1 MLKNIANRLK
11 IYEDEIILFLWA
23 VTLLFFIRCACII
36 FNNFT
41 ETAFLKRFGVEYLPI
56 VYGVNSIATFII
68 MAFMTGYMKRLPG
81 TKLLFYLLLFCGAV
95 SAGLRFTIPFGFELL
110 YPVLFVLNTQFE
122 ILLILIFWNLGN
134 DLFNTRQSKRI
145 FPLIT
150 AGGVIGRIVG
160 SFATPFF
167 VKAFSFDNLMW
178 VYCGFTLV
186 AALIAN
192 QMDTRFP
199 TLLLPDQKAGQT
211 KKRTPIIKEL
221 KMVWPLI
228 QESTLVKILIFL
240 TLLPNMVIPILNYQF
255 NFAVNDY
262 FASESG
268 MVLFFGYFRGVINII
283 SLILLLFVGRIYG
296 RWGLPVVMLFHPINY
311 LIVFL
316 SFFLRLNIFS
326 AIYAR
331 LSTNIIRTTMNAPAV
346 SILMGLFN
354 PSLRNIVRPFLRG
367 TVVRIGT
374 LTGSG
379 LILLFE
385 YSLHPRWLSL
395 TAMMIVAGWIIT
407 TLFLKRKYAGILLE
421 LISQNMLDLKAM
433 EAEDVKNVF
442 NDKAA
447 RKNLVNRF
455 LSASGT
461 ECLWYARLLRSQN
474 IPDTDKHI
482 LSVLDQHDGR
492 VTIELMGLLSADAG
506 DNAVQRLEKI
516 AATTYEPALMIAILK
531 ALARLSSESARQ
543 VCQHIFET
551 TRHPKVK
558 AHALIPICNEE
569 TNQHHAI
576 IDKWL
581 RNDDPAWRQAGV
593 IAAGGAGRAAYIPV
607 LEKVLA
613 RETDSA
619 LLPDL
624 LKALHQLGAQKLNAL
639 IRPYLTHDET
649 AVRQAALQLFEIHND
664 DEMALV
670 IGLLND
676 HSDQIRKAAHDKLKQ
691 SRYQNPLLLVQ
702 SLNLPRRKIRESIF
716 DLIQFLNVS
725 DVDVFRYAR
734 GEIKRA
740 YVCLAEALAV
750 DKLAPSPE
758 KELLYQHLLQKIDV
772 IMENV
777 LRVLAA
783 RDRSGKMNIV
793 WRGVFSND
801 SRQRS
806 NSLEALES
814 QIDPSLSEIMTP
826 LLEKLSL
833 EETLR
838 TGERNLK
845 LPVFKDDPTAL
856 YASLLS
862 HDDWVNAILC
872 LGHCGRK
879 RAYKLSREMID
890 DLQNSS
896 DPHVRRMT
904 QWALGAN
911 QIQLGKIMDTQ
922 TTISD
927 KILHLK
933 NIQIFK
939 DLAVS
944 ELAAVASV
952 TQEVSVEPHQ
962 DFIKEGEFGD
972 IMYLVVKGEVA
983 VIKKSQ
989 HPDSHEIELDRIKT
1003 GDYFGEMAL
1012 FEDAPRSATIRTLE
1026 KTWLLALSKNEF
1038 TEIVREYPQIALNIC
1053 KAFGGRIRELHVKIK
1068 SCETHRF

>member
-1 MLKNIANRLK
+1 MLKYIANRLK

-23 VTLLFFIRCACII
+23 VTLLFIIRSACIV
-36 FNNFT
+36 FNNFA

-56 VYGVNSIATFII
+56 VYVVNSIATFII
-68 MAFMTGYMKRLPG
+68 MAFLTGYMKRLPG
-81 TKLLFYLLLFCGAV
+81 TKLLFYLLLFCGGV

-150 AGGVIGRIVG
+150 AGGVIGRIIG

-186 AALIAN
+186 GALIAF
-192 QMDTRFP
+192 QMDARFP
-199 TLLLPDQKAGQT
+199 TLLLSDPKADQT

-221 KMVWPLI
+221 KMVWPII
-228 QESTLVKILIFL
+228 QESMLVKIFIFL

-283 SLILLLFVGRIYG
+283 SLILLLFVGRVYG

-311 LIVFL
+311 FIVFL
-316 SFFLRLNIFS
+316 SFFLRLDIFS

-331 LSTNIIRTTMNAPAV
+331 LSTNIIRTTMNAPATSV
-346 SILMGLFN
+346 LMGLFH

-385 YSLHPRWLSL
+385 HSLHPRWLSL
-395 TAMMIVAGWIIT
+395 AAMIIVGGWIIT
-407 TLFLKRKYAGILLE
+407 TLFLKKKYASILIE
-421 LISQNMLDLKAM
+421 LVSQNMLDLKAM

-447 RKNLVNRF
+447 RKKLVSRF
-455 LSASGT
+455 LSAPGT
-461 ECLWYARLLRSQN
+461 ECIWYARLLRSQN
-474 IPDTDKHI
+474 ITDADRHILAALDKHGDK
-482 LSVLDQHDGR
+482 VK
-492 VTIELMGLLSADAG
+492 IELLGLLSADAG
-506 DNAVQRLEKI
+506 DRAVRRLEKI
-516 AATTYEPALMIAILK
+516 AASASEPALMIAILK
-531 ALARLSSESARQ
+531 ALARIRSESGCQ
-543 VCQHIFET
+543 VCRHIFET
-551 TRHPKVK
+551 ATHPKVK
-558 AHALIPICNEE
+558 AYALIPICHQA
-569 TNQHHAI
+569 TNQHQTI
-576 IDKWL
+576 IDEWL
-581 RNDDPAWRQAGV
+581 GMDAPAWRQAGV
-593 IAAGGAGRAAYIPV
+593 IVAGATGHAAYIPV
-607 LEKVLA
+607 LEKLLA

-624 LKALHQLGAQKLNAL
+624 LKALHQLGAKKINAL

-649 AVRQAALQLFEIHND
+649 AVRQAALQLLEIHND

-670 IGLLND
+670 IKLLND

-702 SLNLPRRKIRESIF
+702 SLNLPRRKIREAIF

-734 GEIKRA
+734 GEMKRA

-750 DKLAPSPE
+750 EKLTPSPE
-758 KELLYQHLLQKIDV
+758 KELLHQHLLQKIDM

-793 WRGVFSND
+793 WRGVFSKD
-801 SRQRS
+801 ARQRS
-806 NSLEALES
+806 NSLEALEN
-814 QIDPSLSEIMTP
+814 QIDPALSEIMTP
-826 LLEKLSL
+826 LLERLSL
-833 EETLR
+833 QETLR
-838 TGERNLK
+838 TGKRNFK
-845 LPVFKDDPTAL
+845 LPVFSDDPTAL

-862 HDDWVNAILC
+862 HNDWVNAILC

-879 RAYKLSREMID
+879 GACKLPREMID
-890 DLQNSS
+890 DLQNSP
-896 DPHVRRMT
+896 DPNIRSMT

-911 QIQLGKIMDTQ
+911 QTQLGKTMDTQ

-933 NIQIFK
+933 TIQIFK

-944 ELAAVASV
+944 ELAAIASV
-952 TQEVSVEPHQ
+952 TKEVSVEPHQ

-983 VIKKSQ
+983 VIKNAQ
-989 HPDSHEIELDRIKT
+989 HPDGHEIELDRIKT

-1026 KTWLLALSKNEF
+1026 KTWLLALSKDEF

-1068 SCETHRF
+1068 SCEKHRF